1 MKNFIQLSLI
11 CILAISSYFFYNT
24 YLVKKEDNSNV
35 VTFPKDDKFVVENT
49 NNQIKDLKYEINLD
63 KNNQYIITSDFSE
76 LINSNEYEIV
86 KMQGVEAVFLENGKI
101 PILIK
106 ADNADYNN
114 ENYSTNFENN
124 VSIEYMNNKIFSN
137 KLNLDFKNNKIK
149 IFENVLYEGEL
160 GKMMSDNI
168 VINLTTKKIDINMND
183 ENNNV
188 ELIKY

>member
-86 KMQGVEAVFLENGKI
+86 KMQGVEAIFLENGKI

-106 ADNADYNN
+106 ADSADYNN

-137 KLNLDFKNNKIK
+137 KLNLDFENNKIK

-160 GKMMSDNI
+160 GIMKSDNI
-168 VINLTTKKIDINMND
+168 VINLTTKKIDINMDD
-183 ENNNV
+183 ENKNV

>member
-1 MKNFIQLSLI
+1 
-11 CILAISSYFFYNT
+11 
-24 YLVKKEDNSNV
+24 LVKKEDNSNV

-86 KMQGVEAVFLENGKI
+86 KMQGVEAIFLENGKI

-106 ADNADYNN
+106 ADSADYNN

-137 KLNLDFKNNKIK
+137 KLNLDFENNKIK

-160 GKMMSDNI
+160 GIMKSDNI
-168 VINLTTKKIDINMND
+168 VINLTTKKIDINMDD
-183 ENNNV
+183 ENKNV